1 MFKPIAAT
9 APQIPSALPRR
20 PDGSRASRGFTLT
33 EILVVIVIIAVLA
46 AVLLPMFNRM
56 RDKARTS
63 QCSGNLRSLGA
74 SIQLYAAE
82 NGGSLPFIGSDDF
95 GRGVY
100 WFNLIEP
107 AYVLDPKKPSPSCFH
122 CPADTR
128 PEWKAKPGGGL
139 NYGMN
144 ELLNRSRQSP
154 ATGLR
159 LAAVQKPASTVLLT
173 DATYWIYCPDSDGY
187 FGGQDMSVRRH
198 SGGANFLMVDGSVAW
213 SAKRTDFFY
222 DAAGTYRGGF
232 PN

>member
-9 APQIPSALPRR
+9 APQIPSAGLRR
-20 PDGSRASRGFTLT
+20 LDGSRASRGFSLT

-46 AVLLPMFNRM
+46 AILVPMFNRM
-56 RDKARTS
+56 REKARTA
-63 QCSGNLRSLGA
+63 QCSGNLRQLGA
-74 SIQLYAAE
+74 SINLYAAE

-95 GRGVY
+95 GRGAY

-107 AYVLDPKKPSPSCFH
+107 EYLIDAKKASPSYFH

-144 ELLNRSRQSP
+144 ELLNRSRQAP
-154 ATGLR
+154 ATGVR
-159 LAAVQKPASTVLLT
+159 LASVQKPASTVLLT
-173 DATYWIYCPDSDGY
+173 DALNWVYVPSSDGY
-187 FGGQDMSVRRH
+187 WGGQDMSVRRH
-198 SGGANFLMVDGSVAW
+198 SGGFNFLMVDGSVAW

>member
-33 EILVVIVIIAVLA
+33 EILVVIVIIVVLA

-56 RDKARTS
+56 RDKARTA

>member
-20 PDGSRASRGFTLT
+20 SDGSRASRGITLT

-46 AVLLPMFNRM
+46 AVLVPMFSRM
-56 RDKARTS
+56 RDKAHTA

-107 AYVLDPKKPSPSCFH
+107 AYDTDAKKPSPSCFH
-122 CPADTR
+122 CPADKR
-128 PEWKAKPGGGL
+128 PQWKAKPGGGL

-154 ATGLR
+154 ATGVR
-159 LAAVQKPASTVLLT
+159 LASVDKPSSTVLLT
-173 DATYWIYCPDSDGY
+173 DAAYWVYVPSSDGY
-187 FGGQDMSVRRH
+187 WGGQDMSVRRH

-213 SAKRTDFFY
+213 SAKRRDFFY
-222 DAAGTYRGGF
+222 DAAGTNRGGF
-232 PN
+232 P